1 MVRWLLHRSAL
12 ANSVAKLRFAK
23 ASPSASPCFAARSSA
38 PPRRA
43 GWRVTVTARE
53 AQNVLP
59 SPSQYEKWEA
69 TFFNFGYPANVHHL
83 RAPVVVPAGDVL
95 PEPEIHS
102 RIVEALAVIDPAAL
116 EPLKAAAAKGL
127 HAYGPA
133 FFGHMAAN
141 PKHMRYMPHILY
153 RTLGPSL
160 PDGAAAAALYWGIA
174 QRFARENEAAV
185 RRAGVEGETAALG
198 TTLFN
203 AILAGRSGTVFAVED
218 FAESFARLGFRDQR
232 IRLNVADV
240 LDELNSLAAMED
252 VIEKDDRFPFILAAG
267 ERRANTANCTIRD
280 PRWMSS
286 NDATSL
292 AIHPADAKR
301 IGVNDGGN
309 IRIVTEVGEAVVDI
323 RYDDRQRPGT
333 LALPNGLGMVH
344 PDEQGRDVAVGVS
357 VNELTPI
364 ANKDKFV
371 GTPFHK
377 YVPARLE
384 RV

>member
-1 MVRWLLHRSAL
+1 M
-12 ANSVAKLRFAK
+12 
-23 ASPSASPCFAARSSA
+23 
-38 PPRRA
+38 
-43 GWRVTVTARE
+43 TETARE
-53 AQNVLP
+53 ADYILP

-69 TFFNFGYPANVHHL
+69 TFFNFEYPANVHHL
-83 RAPVVVPAGDVL
+83 RAPVIAPAGDVL

-102 RIVEALAVIDPAAL
+102 RIVEALGVIDPSAL

-127 HAYGPA
+127 DAYGAA
-133 FFGHMAAN
+133 FMGHMAAN
-141 PKHMRYMPHILY
+141 PKHMRFMPHILY
-153 RTLGPSL
+153 RTLGPTL
-160 PDGAAAAALYWGIA
+160 PDGAAAAALYFGIA
-174 QRFARENEAAV
+174 QRFAKDNEAAV
-185 RRAGVEGETAALG
+185 RRAGIEGETTALG
-198 TTLFN
+198 TALFR

-218 FAESFARLGFRDQR
+218 FADSFARLGFKDQK

-240 LDELNSLAAMED
+240 LDDVDGLSRLED

-267 ERRANTANCTIRD
+267 ERRANTANCAIRD
-280 PRWMSS
+280 PSWMSS

-309 IRIVTEVGEAVVDI
+309 IRIITEVGEAVVDI

-333 LALPNGLGMVH
+333 LALPNGLGMSY
-344 PDEQGRDVAVGVS
+344 PDEQGRDVAIGVS

-364 ANKDKFV
+364 NNKDKFV